1 MTAQH
6 AKAAAAHAV
15 CSEIESGM
23 TLGLGTGSTAA
34 IAIEALGVRIQ
45 QEGLQIRGVATS
57 FAAERLARAA
67 GITLVDLEVA
77 PRLDLA
83 FDGADEVDP
92 MLNLIKGRGAAQTR
106 EKIVA
111 NAADRFIVLIDE
123 SKQVARLGQQMPVP
137 VEVVPMAVGPVS
149 NLLRS
154 CGAEPNL
161 RMGAKKDGP
170 VVTDQGLWIID
181 ATFESGI
188 EDADTVAQKITHEP
202 GVLEHGLFIGLATE
216 VLVGKLD
223 GTVSR
228 QLRPVP

>member
-149 NLLRS
+149 ILLRS

-216 VLVGKLD
+216 VLVGMLD

-228 QLRPVP
+228 RVRPIP

>member
-1 MTAQH
+1 
-6 AKAAAAHAV
+6 
-15 CSEIESGM
+15 
-23 TLGLGTGSTAA
+23 
-34 IAIEALGVRIQ
+34 
-45 QEGLQIRGVATS
+45 
-57 FAAERLARAA
+57 
-67 GITLVDLEVA
+67 
-77 PRLDLA
+77 
-83 FDGADEVDP
+83 
-92 MLNLIKGRGAAQTR
+92 LNLIKGRGAAQTR

-216 VLVGKLD
+216 VLVGMLD

-228 QLRPVP
+228 RVRPIP

>member
-1 MTAQH
+1 MTAKH

-45 QEGLQIRGVATS
+45 QEDLKIRGVATS

-92 MLNLIKGRGAAQTR
+92 KMNLIKGRGAAQTR

-149 NLLRS
+149 KLLRS
-154 CGAEPNL
+154 CGAEPHL

-181 ATFESGI
+181 ASFHSGI
-188 EDADTVAQKITHEP
+188 DDPYTVAQKITHEP

-216 VLVGKLD
+216 ILVGMVD

-228 QLRPVP
+228 QVRQRP